1 MNGVYAKVWAL
12 KDIKFFATGV
22 LLLKSDRLSFSILK
36 PLLERRFQSPTSIF
50 VSQKFSADF
59 RPQVAQVGGVDPIAM
74 VRFRGLTAL
83 ACLTLTQ
90 VTVVTVHGAD
100 CLSTVDVIPA
110 NQRVDISLN
119 GQSIPIGF
127 SGAVVLCCFHF
138 SFEKIMKIS
147 GGTSPFG
154 VQSIIWRSK
163 TWA

>member
-1 MNGVYAKVWAL
+1 MGQKGFHLWSQAFDNMHFQRMVSMLKWAL
-12 KDIKFFATGV
+12 KDIKLFAVTGV

-36 PLLERRFQSPTSIF
+36 PLLERRFQSPTLIF

-83 ACLTLTQ
+83 ACLTQL
-90 VTVVTVHGAD
+90 VTVHGAD

-110 NQRVDISLN
+110 NQRVDITLN

-127 SGAVVLCCFHF
+127 SGAVVFIF
-138 SFEKIMKIS
+138 
-147 GGTSPFG
+147 
-154 VQSIIWRSK
+154 R
-163 TWA
+163 